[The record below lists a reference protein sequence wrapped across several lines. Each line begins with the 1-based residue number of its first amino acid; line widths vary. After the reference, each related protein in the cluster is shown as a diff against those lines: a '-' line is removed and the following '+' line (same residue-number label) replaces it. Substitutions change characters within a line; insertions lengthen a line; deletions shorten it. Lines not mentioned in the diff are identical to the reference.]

1 MDGIQRLAEMAEGQ
15 KDFVLLEIVKY
26 LTSREDMNEK
36 YLNKEKN
43 LKGMAYY
50 IRGELIKTFCE
61 QNNTND
67 LEKFAQ
73 DMKYNGKNVKYL
85 MVGMSNERTFELAI
99 DYFNKSN
106 EELGIKPEETKKT
119 VTKNKNEE
127 DEFGSIFEAQETM
140 VEKKK
145 DEIEQISLFSM

>member
-106 EELGIKPEETKKT
+106 EELGIKPEETKKIE
-119 VTKNKNEE
+119 TKNKNED
-127 DEFGSIFEAQETM
+127 DEFGSIFETKGTI